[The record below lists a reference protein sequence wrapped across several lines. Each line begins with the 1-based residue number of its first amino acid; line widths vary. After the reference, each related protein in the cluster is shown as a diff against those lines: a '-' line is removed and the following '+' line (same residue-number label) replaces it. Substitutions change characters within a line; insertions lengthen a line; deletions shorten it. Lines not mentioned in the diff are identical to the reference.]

1 MGGWYLSNMRID
13 LAQIGP
19 AIRARRLAL
28 RMPVTRLADQA
39 RIPRGQLAALERGT
53 IEDLPFGRL
62 QRVLVALGA
71 DLYLGT
77 FNHGRPTLD
86 EMQRANEAMD
96 RIDRRGTGYH
106 LWFYGP

>member
-1 MGGWYLSNMRID
+1 MRIA
-13 LAQIGP
+13 LSELGP

-28 RMPVTRLADQA
+28 RVPLARLADQA
-39 RIPRGQLAALERGT
+39 RIPRGQLAALERGDV
-53 IEDLPFGRL
+53 EDLPFGRL

-77 FNHGRPTLD
+77 FNQGRPTLD
-86 EMQRANEAMD
+86 EMQRANDAAEA
-96 RIDRRGTGYH
+96 IDRRATGAD